1 MAYAILRTDKMMSTR
16 VESMLVTFR
25 YQDSSADAP
34 IENGNIVELDGLM
47 EGEREIFLA
56 KAPTTTS
63 TLDTCVLVNGVEL
76 LYDERAS
83 MRNLNKF
90 RNEAGDNV
98 RGRHLHSGDIFSVTK
113 EAIDGEA
120 AVGNAIELQAGT
132 KLKCVASPT
141 ASTTQVGTVIELDGD
156 YIVILVA

>member
-1 MAYAILRTDKMMSTR
+1 
-16 VESMLVTFR
+16 
-25 YQDSSADAP
+25 
-34 IENGNIVELDGLM
+34 M
-47 EGEREIFLA
+47 EGEREVFLA
-56 KAPTTTS
+56 KAPTAAS
-63 TLDTCVLVNGVEL
+63 KLDNCVLVNGVEL

-113 EAIDGEA
+113 EAIDGEV

>member
-25 YQDSSADAP
+25 YQESSVNAP
-34 IENGNIVELDGLM
+34 IENGNIVELAGLM
-47 EGEREIFLA
+47 DGEREVFQA
-56 KAPTTTS
+56 KAPTATS
-63 TLDTCVLVNGVEL
+63 SLDNCVLVSGVEL

-98 RGRHLHSGDIFSVTK
+98 RGRHFHSGDIFSVTK

-132 KLKCVASPT
+132 KMKCVESPT
-141 ASTTQVGTVIELDGD
+141 DSTTQVGSVIELDGD
-156 YIVILVA
+156 YVVILVA